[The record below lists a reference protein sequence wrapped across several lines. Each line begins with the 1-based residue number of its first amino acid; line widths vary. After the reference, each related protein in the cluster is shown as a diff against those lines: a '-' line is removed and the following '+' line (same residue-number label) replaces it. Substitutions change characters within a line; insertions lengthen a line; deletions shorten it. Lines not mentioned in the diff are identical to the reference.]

1 MPRLSLGF
9 LTTGVGCRLVRLATH
24 ADATLSFIY
33 SYLACLEISAQQ
45 SDQILVD
52 TILANSYHSHY
63 QSTLVFCKDPLLSP
77 ALPHGNALFEYQRT
91 VD

>member
-1 MPRLSLGF
+1 MAN
-9 LTTGVGCRLVRLATH
+9 GCSRVELITLV
-24 ADATLSFIY
+24 DATLGSLY
-33 SYLACLEISAQQ
+33 SYLALLENSAHQ
-45 SDQILVD
+45 SDSILVV

-77 ALPHGNALFEYQRT
+77 ALAHGNALFEYQVT